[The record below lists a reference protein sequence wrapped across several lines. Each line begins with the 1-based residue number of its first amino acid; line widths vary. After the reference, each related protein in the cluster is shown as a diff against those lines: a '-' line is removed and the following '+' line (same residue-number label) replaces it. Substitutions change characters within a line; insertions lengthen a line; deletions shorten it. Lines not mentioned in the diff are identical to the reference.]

1 MNPVPWYGS
10 LVVAEDNPD
19 DRLLFQEAWH
29 EAGLARLHLVD
40 NGEELMDFLCR
51 RGNYANAAQ
60 VSKPDLIVLDLRMPR
75 KNGYE
80 ALREIKAHPEL
91 RTIPVVVLT
100 TSTSESDVNRSYDL
114 GACSYLSKP
123 NSFDQ
128 LVELVRVL
136 NHYWF
141 ETVLLPH
148 RQS

>member
-1 MNPVPWYGS
+1 MNSVSWYGS

-19 DRLLFQEAWH
+19 DRLLFEEAWS
-29 EAGLARLHLVD
+29 EAGLAQLHLVN
-40 NGEELMDFLCR
+40 NGEELMDFLCH
-51 RGNYANAAQ
+51 RGNYADSTQ
-60 VSKPDLIVLDLRMPR
+60 VSKPDLIVLDLRMPK

-80 ALREIKAHPEL
+80 AIREIKAHPDL

-123 NSFDQ
+123 NSFEQ
-128 LVELVRVL
+128 LVELVKVL

-141 ETVLLPH
+141 ETVLLPND
-148 RQS
+148 QS